1 MYSENFVSKK
11 LKTFAQKNDW
21 LVSGEYIYGEEQG
34 YLFTGM
40 DSKGQKTFITPVP
53 GITDEQKAELFEVL
67 AKNKQTM
74 KLDEFEVSDDF
85 LCIRIKDSMS
95 LKPDE
100 LDFILA
106 LLVGS
111 IQEVGIVAVDRCQ
124 ECGKMDAG
132 HENFIYDL
140 YCYMHEDCARHLGD
154 IDEGMPSDENRNEE
168 NIDDMDEDIN
178 SDAAISYDDSD
189 GTGSKEISSIATESE
204 DLVPLSRKITFTVIG
219 AVAGS
224 IPWLFL
230 PFIIDLV
237 NDLLIKITQ
246 SALIPNFVQSLLTCV
261 CAYLVSYFAIEG
273 YKLSKSKLNIK
284 GRWIIGITSVI
295 TVIVAQ
301 FAYLAVLIIKEPGV
315 EFTFSNYISNL
326 TKFNLY
332 INMLLGVLIGVV
344 FTLIAILP
352 FFDNTKSSSDAKTD
366 FLARKRKSHIDNSVD
381 VSEDSQQ
388 EDVVDTSDD
397 ANSEET
403 NDPHA

>member
-178 SDAAISYDDSD
+178 SDATISDDDSD

-366 FLARKRKSHIDNSVD
+366 FLARKRKSHIDSSVD
-381 VSEDSQQ
+381 ASEDSQQ
-388 EDVVDTSDD
+388 EDSIETSDD
-397 ANSEET
+397 ANSEE
-403 NDPHA
+403 NK